1 MKDSWLTIVTINQK
15 LKYYK
20 NRPVDEINEN
30 FLEGLSFFFRFE
42 YSVNSIFCKFS
53 GLLYGNNVSIE

>member
-1 MKDSWLTIVTINQK
+1 MKDSWLTVVAINQK
-15 LKYYK
+15 NKYYK
-20 NRPVDEINEN
+20 NRSVDEINEN
-30 FLEGLSFFFRFE
+30 FLEGLSFFFWFE

>member
-1 MKDSWLTIVTINQK
+1 MKDSWLTVVNK
-15 LKYYK
+15 KKKYKYYK

-42 YSVNSIFCKFS
+42 YSVNSIFWKFS
-53 GLLYGNNVSIE
+53 GLLYGKNVSIE

>member
-1 MKDSWLTIVTINQK
+1 MKDSWLTVVTINQK

-42 YSVNSIFCKFS
+42 YSVNSIFWKFS